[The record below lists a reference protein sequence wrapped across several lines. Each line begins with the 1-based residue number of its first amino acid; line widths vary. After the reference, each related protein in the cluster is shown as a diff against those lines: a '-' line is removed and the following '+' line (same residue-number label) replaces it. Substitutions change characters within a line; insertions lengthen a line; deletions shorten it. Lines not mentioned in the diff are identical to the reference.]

1 MTQARRR
8 NVGAFVRGRRPG
20 WERLAAL
27 AARAESRRLPLA
39 EVRELDRLYRRAAGD
54 LAFAR
59 GAFPGSDAE
68 VHLAQVTARAYG
80 ALYRPRGGGLS
91 RALRVL
97 ADDAPAAFRRHLGAF
112 ALALALFLG
121 AAAAGALAL
130 ALEPGAAALLV
141 PEQVREAIAA
151 RRMWT
156 EHLLQAAPGV
166 SGSAIAHNNV
176 TVASLAF
183 ALGLT
188 AGLGTAVLLVTNGL
202 LLGAVLAHAAQG
214 GMAGPLLGFVA
225 AHGPAELVALV
236 LAAQAGFVLAR
247 AVVDPG
253 EWPRS
258 AALAAAGRE
267 AAPLLAMVVPVLA
280 TVALVESA
288 ISPSPRFPPLAKAA
302 LGIALATAVLGF
314 LALRGRA
321 AASPAAPV
329 PGATAS
335 GPPAPAR

>member
-1 MTQARRR
+1 MTSGARTR
-8 NVGAFVRGRRPG
+8 NVGVFVRARRAG
-20 WERLAAL
+20 WDRLEAL
-27 AARAESRRLPLA
+27 AARAESGRLPLG

-80 ALYRPRGGGLS
+80 ALYRPRGGGLA

-97 ADDAPAAFRRHLGAF
+97 RDEAPAAFRRHLR
-112 ALALALFLG
+112 ALALAAALLCG
-121 AAAAGALAL
+121 AAAAGALAVIL
-130 ALEPGAAALLV
+130 DPGAANLLV
-141 PEQVREAIAA
+141 PEPVREAIAA
-151 RRMWT
+151 HRMWT

-188 AGLGTAVLLVTNGL
+188 AGLGTAALLVVNGL

-214 GMAGPLLGFVA
+214 GMAGPLLAFVA
-225 AHGPAELVALV
+225 AHGPAELSALV
-236 LAAQAGFVLAR
+236 LAAQAGFVLAA

-253 EWPRS
+253 EWPRG

-267 AAPLLAMVVPVLA
+267 AAPLLAVVVPVLA
-280 TVALVESA
+280 TVALVETA
-288 ISPSPRFPPLAKAA
+288 ISPSPGFAPWAKGLVGLGLAAG
-302 LGIALATAVLGF
+302 LWVF
-314 LALRGRA
+314 LARGGRRGA
-321 AASPAAPV
+321 AIR
-329 PGATAS
+329 G
-335 GPPAPAR
+335 